1 MKNKKTSIV
10 RIRIIN
16 TFLMKRLCL
25 MLKIGFVQMISEN
38 NGLEFDQF
46 KAAFD

>member
-1 MKNKKTSIV
+1 
-10 RIRIIN
+10 
-16 TFLMKRLCL
+16 MKRLCL